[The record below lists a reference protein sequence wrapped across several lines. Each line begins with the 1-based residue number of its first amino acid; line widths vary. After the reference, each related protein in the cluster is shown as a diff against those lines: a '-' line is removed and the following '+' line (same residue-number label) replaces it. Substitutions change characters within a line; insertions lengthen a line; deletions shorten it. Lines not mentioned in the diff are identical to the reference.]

1 MLGYKVFTLQRN
13 KSKYKMSIF
22 SISKGVCPKC
32 KSEKIFNKKGN
43 LLMFRIPKMNSKCNN
58 CGFLFDKES
67 GFFFGAMFV
76 SYALI
81 VAQAVALF
89 VILHVFLE
97 LNFLKTFIAIILL
110 ITLIGTINYRLSR
123 IIWIYLFYSKED

>member
-1 MLGYKVFTLQRN
+1 
-13 KSKYKMSIF
+13 MSIL
-22 SISKGVCPKC
+22 SVLKGECPKC
-32 KSEKIFNKKGN
+32 KSEKVFNKKGN
-43 LLMFRIPKMNSKCNN
+43 LLLFKIPKMSSKCSN
-58 CGFLFDKES
+58 CSFLFDKES

-89 VILHVFLE
+89 VILHVFLD
-97 LNFLKTFIAIILL
+97 LTYVITFISIIVL

-123 IIWIYLFYSKED
+123 IIWIYLFYSNDD

>member
-1 MLGYKVFTLQRN
+1 
-13 KSKYKMSIF
+13 MSIVTVF
-22 SISKGVCPKC
+22 KGKCPKC

-43 LLMFRIPKMNSKCNN
+43 LLLFKIPKMNSKCRN

-81 VAQAVALF
+81 VAEAIALF
-89 VILHVFLE
+89 IILNALLGFS
-97 LNFLKTFIAIILL
+97 FINTCIGIILL
-110 ITLIGTINYRLSR
+110 ITLIATINYRFSR
-123 IIWIYLFYSKED
+123 IIWIYLFYSEDD

>member
-1 MLGYKVFTLQRN
+1 MSVF
-13 KSKYKMSIF
+13 SV
-22 SISKGVCPKC
+22 ISGKCPKC
-32 KSEKIFNKKGN
+32 KNKKIFTKKGN
-43 LLMFRIPKMNSKCNN
+43 LLLFKIPKMNSKCDN
-58 CGFLFDKES
+58 CDFLFDKES

-89 VILHVFLE
+89 VILHVFLQFNY
-97 LNFLKTFIAIILL
+97 LTTFISIIVL

-123 IIWIYLFYSKED
+123 IIWIYLFYSETD